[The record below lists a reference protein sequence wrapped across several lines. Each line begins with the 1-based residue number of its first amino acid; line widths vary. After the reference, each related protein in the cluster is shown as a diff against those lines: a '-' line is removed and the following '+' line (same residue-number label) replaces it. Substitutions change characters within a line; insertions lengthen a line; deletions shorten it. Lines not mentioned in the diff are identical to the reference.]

1 MSVTLGSYPDFEI
14 CAVPPHV
21 TGSSWSDPG
30 QPQPRASDVQLHPAL
45 CRLREAG
52 SDPRGDAPTQIV
64 LSLGPPPSRRR
75 RIRRGRNLG
84 RRANS
89 PAMRPEVKQTDYL
102 WKITVAI
109 TLPELDNMNFSR
121 FVNTFFDLAIS
132 ISVIKVG
139 FFPGSVKS

>member
-1 MSVTLGSYPDFEI
+1 MTLDIRTKRIGYINLSVTLGSYHDFEI
-14 CAVPPHV
+14 CAVPPV

-30 QPQPRASDVQLHPAL
+30 QPQPRPSDVQLHPAL

-64 LSLGPPPSRRR
+64 LSLGPPPPRRR

-89 PAMRPEVKQTDYL
+89 PAMRPEVKKDIFG
-102 WKITVAI
+102 KIV
-109 TLPELDNMNFSR
+109 LQ
-121 FVNTFFDLAIS
+121 
-132 ISVIKVG
+132 
-139 FFPGSVKS
+139 